1 MITSV
6 VPKPAGLGVLTPEGG
21 IGFFSDDAKFVIDPE
36 MTSILQDHNIAF
48 LRAYHASINTSG
60 LRVGAVGGAPS
71 TREWGSVSLFLE
83 EDILRDLY
91 PVSGPIGTELTSF
104 QRRNQEKSLYR
115 GMELLLEYRNM
126 QYPSASVYCPLLF
139 DRGVTLGAYAGLG
152 FCVGDT
158 NRESPALD
166 VLNLAA
172 TVPLDRREAKVFVA
186 LKERIYGAL
195 IRKER
200 RRPAG
205 LEVLREHRGFSSVSE
220 TSGPVYADAERR
232 SGGDITMTS
241 ASFDQLRAAHPVEPL
256 AHWTEAAQYRI
267 DVTRLREFVQFR
279 ELPDPALELL
289 AAKAEIYSAQPGVCL
304 LERGKSDPWNLYL
317 LEGSVTLT
325 PAEGVTLT
333 VEAGSAAAKSPVAFL
348 RPRKYT
354 VTALTR
360 VTFLLIHDRILDAIR
375 TPG

>member
-6 VPKPAGLGVLTPEGG
+6 VPKPAGLGVLTPEGD
-21 IGFFSDDAKFVIDPE
+21 IGFFSEDAKLVIDPE
-36 MTSILQDHNIAF
+36 MTSVLKDHNIAF
-48 LRAYHASINTSG
+48 LRTYSASINTSG
-60 LRVGAVGGAPS
+60 LRVGAVGAAPAA
-71 TREWGSVSLFLE
+71 REWGSVSLFLE

-126 QYPSASVYCPLLF
+126 QYPSACVYCPLLF
-139 DRGVTLGAYAGLG
+139 DRGVKLGTYAGLG
-152 FCVGDT
+152 SCVG
-158 NRESPALD
+158 NVNKGSPALD

-172 TVPLDRREAKVFVA
+172 TVPLDRREAKIFVA

-205 LEVLREHRGFSSVSE
+205 LEVLRESRGFSGALGP
-220 TSGPVYADAERR
+220 SGPVYADAERR
-232 SGGDITMTS
+232 SGGDITITS
-241 ASFDQLRAAHPVEPL
+241 ANFDKLRAAHPVEPL
-256 AHWTEAAQYRI
+256 AHWTETRQYHI
-267 DVTRLREFVQFR
+267 DVVRLREFIQFR
-279 ELPDPALELL
+279 ELPVSALELIT
-289 AAKAEIYSAQPGVCL
+289 AKAEIYSAPPGACL
-304 LERGKSDPWNLYL
+304 LERGKNDPWNLYL
-317 LEGSVTLT
+317 LDGSVTLT
-325 PAEGVTLT
+325 PAEGATLT
-333 VEAGSAAAKSPVAFL
+333 VESGSAAAKSPVAFL

-360 VTFLLIHDRILDAIR
+360 VTFFLLHDRVLEAIR
-375 TPG
+375 SLG